1 MGETPELLPCSFC
14 GGDPWYGERMDE
26 DIATH
31 NLVMWKS
38 VSCPNGCAQIDIPD
52 DYEGGTAVERWN
64 RREDAAAPQPEDDER
79 EAMVRL
85 LQIITRNGSLD
96 DGRTLHEVIA
106 DALLAAGWTRKREA
120 DALIEAERRGAER
133 MRERAAVK
141 SRELWADYEAEE
153 SPDYIANGIRAL
165 PLTEENS
172 DAE

>member
-1 MGETPELLPCSFC
+1 MSWDAHKEFTERAAQARKALWHVCGDVSGTPATVGKHEAKNHEHLRQVYAEAKESFPRFADTLAWLL
-14 GGDPWYGERMDE
+14 WH
-26 DIATH
+26 DI
-31 NLVMWKS
+31 V
-38 VSCPNGCAQIDIPD
+38 
-52 DYEGGTAVERWN
+52 
-64 RREDAAAPQPEDDER
+64 DAD
-79 EAMVRL
+79 RL
-85 LQIITRNGSLD
+85 EWLS
-96 DGRTLHEVIA
+96 
-106 DALLAAGWTRKREA
+106 K